1 MTEISNPHDKFFKE
15 VFTRRNGAKEFL
27 RHYLPENVVELL
39 DLDSLEYTKDT
50 FVDTQLKEYFS
61 DLLFRAQLKDGSPG
75 YVYILFEHKSYQ
87 EALAAFHLLR
97 YMVKIWEMLLKRREE
112 RGFPV
117 IIPLVVY
124 HGRRG
129 WRVGSK
135 FRDLFDCPDDMAIF
149 IPDFQYVLWDATRYR
164 DEEIKGAAIVRVALL
179 LMKYILR
186 EDLNDRL
193 PGILGLLRE
202 LSEKRTGM
210 EYIETVLK
218 YIVNGAPTDNINY
231 EDLKAAV
238 NKALPH
244 KGDEIMPTI
253 ADTLREQGLQQGIQQ
268 GLQQGMQQG
277 IQKGMQQ
284 GMLEEARDM
293 LMQLLEERFGFLSTS
308 IVSQIKAI
316 EQREVLKSL
325 FKQALRVESLDGF
338 KELLSKAQEQ

>member
-15 VFTRRNGAKEFL
+15 VFTRRNGAEEFL
-27 RHYLPENVVELL
+27 RHYLPENVVGLL
-39 DLDSLEYTKDT
+39 DLDSLEYNKDT

-61 DLLFRAQLKDGSPG
+61 DLLFRTQLKDGSPG

-87 EALAAFHLLR
+87 EPLAAFHLLR

-112 RGFPV
+112 PGFPV

-124 HGRRG
+124 HGRKG

-164 DEEIKGAAIVRVALL
+164 DEEIKGAAILRVALL
-179 LMKYILR
+179 LMKYIFR

-193 PGILGLLRE
+193 SGILGLLSD

-244 KGDEIMPTI
+244 KGDDIMLTI
-253 ADTLREQGLQQGIQQ
+253 ADTLREQGIR
-268 GLQQGMQQG
+268 QGMQQ
-277 IQKGMQQ
+277 GMQQ

-293 LMQLLEERFGFLSTS
+293 LMQLLEERFGLLSTS

-316 EQREVLKSL
+316 EEREVLKSL
-325 FKQALRVESLDGF
+325 FKQALRVQSLDGF